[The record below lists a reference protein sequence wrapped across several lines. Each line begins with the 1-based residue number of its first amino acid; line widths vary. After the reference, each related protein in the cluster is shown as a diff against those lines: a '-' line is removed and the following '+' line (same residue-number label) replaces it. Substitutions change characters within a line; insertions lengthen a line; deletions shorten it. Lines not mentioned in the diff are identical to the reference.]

1 MEITSIIEVI
11 IFCITV
17 FIWGFSIKKLKK
29 IPKGLVEWLLL
40 LFSIGVVI
48 AWLLRITSDW
58 LI

>member
-11 IFCITV
+11 ILCITV

-29 IPKGLVEWLLL
+29 IPKGLIEWLLL

>member
-11 IFCITV
+11 ILCITV

-29 IPKGLVEWLLL
+29 IPKGLIEWLLL

-48 AWLLRITSDW
+48 AWVLRITSDW

>member
-1 MEITSIIEVI
+1 MEITFIIEVI
-11 IFCITV
+11 ILCITV
-17 FIWGFSIKKLKK
+17 LIWGFSIKKLKK
-29 IPKGLVEWLLL
+29 IPKGLIEWLLL